1 MNITVIIPAYNAAA
15 FIEKAVDSALQFSE
29 VKELLIVEDGSKD
42 DTLAICKELEK
53 KHPVLKVIQH
63 PDKKNHGDSASRN
76 LGLNFVTYEYI
87 AFLDADDYFLPNRF
101 DAEREIFEDPKIDG
115 VFGATGTEFL
125 TEEGKKQYMAKFNDD
140 GLCTVQFHAEGRD
153 IFHHLIAEHNTFGAS
168 FSMIALTMKKSAIEN
183 PKIRMTENIKIG
195 MDKEFI
201 IKLAYHKHLKTGYI
215 DTPVSVRTAHGD
227 NTITKIKKMQKELIS
242 VIIPCYNQ
250 GTFIKETVSSV
261 LAQTYDAVE
270 IVIVNDGSTDNS
282 EVVIDEIIK
291 ENTQIR
297 YLKIENSDV
306 SKARNIGIKNASGK
320 YILPLDADDLI
331 NPKYIELA
339 IDEFKKD
346 PELIIVT
353 AKGKFFGKEEGD
365 WNLEDYTMKK
375 MLHGNVIF
383 CPSIF
388 KKEDWEKIGGFDETM
403 THLEDWDFF
412 IRLSALNPKKIKKI
426 DYLALLYRIKETNAR
441 NTIGFRDG
449 TYDDTA
455 LYVYTKN
462 KNLFFEHYGNPSL
475 MIKEI
480 EKLKW
485 ENEKKQRELSYLN
498 KFFFVKMIQKFR
510 KIKHAK

>member
-1 MNITVIIPAYNAAA
+1 
-15 FIEKAVDSALQFSE
+15 
-29 VKELLIVEDGSKD
+29 
-42 DTLAICKELEK
+42 
-53 KHPVLKVIQH
+53 
-63 PDKKNHGDSASRN
+63 
-76 LGLNFVTYEYI
+76 
-87 AFLDADDYFLPNRF
+87 
-101 DAEREIFEDPKIDG
+101 
-115 VFGATGTEFL
+115 
-125 TEEGKKQYMAKFNDD
+125 
-140 GLCTVQFHAEGRD
+140 
-153 IFHHLIAEHNTFGAS
+153 
-168 FSMIALTMKKSAIEN
+168 
-183 PKIRMTENIKIG
+183 
-195 MDKEFI
+195 
-201 IKLAYHKHLKTGYI
+201 
-215 DTPVSVRTAHGD
+215 
-227 NTITKIKKMQKELIS
+227 MQKELIS

-270 IVIVNDGSTDNS
+270 IVIVNDGSIDNS

-297 YLKIENSDV
+297 YLKIENSGV

-388 KKEDWEKIGGFDETM
+388 KKKDWEKIGGFDETM

-510 KIKHAK
+510 KIKNAK

>member
-227 NTITKIKKMQKELIS
+227 NTITKIKSHSKSFFAHDAALYKSLYKWASNEKNFPKE
-242 VIIPCYNQ
+242 
-250 GTFIKETVSSV
+250 
-261 LAQTYDAVE
+261 A
-270 IVIVNDGSTDNS
+270 
-282 EVVIDEIIK
+282 
-291 ENTQIR
+291 
-297 YLKIENSDV
+297 
-306 SKARNIGIKNASGK
+306 KN
-320 YILPLDADDLI
+320 
-331 NPKYIELA
+331 
-339 IDEFKKD
+339 
-346 PELIIVT
+346 
-353 AKGKFFGKEEGD
+353 
-365 WNLEDYTMKK
+365 
-375 MLHGNVIF
+375 
-383 CPSIF
+383 IF
-388 KKEDWEKIGGFDETM
+388 KNKYLSSKVAAETGFMKYFNFLRYAVLSPKILKT
-403 THLEDWDFF
+403 
-412 IRLSALNPKKIKKI
+412 RYRYYAL
-426 DYLALLYRIKETNAR
+426 
-441 NTIGFRDG
+441 
-449 TYDDTA
+449 
-455 LYVYTKN
+455 KN
-462 KNLFFEHYGNPSL
+462 NS
-475 MIKEI
+475 
-480 EKLKW
+480 
-485 ENEKKQRELSYLN
+485 
-498 KFFFVKMIQKFR
+498 
-510 KIKHAK
+510 